1 MRAKEKFKKYEK
13 LWIKI
18 RDLTGSITKNPDDLV
33 EKYMKIKFN
42 SDDELHLNKTI
53 EILSMIIVVRA
64 VFYEKT
70 NIIHK
75 FS

>member
-1 MRAKEKFKKYEK
+1 MRAKEKFKKYEE

-18 RDLTGSITKNPDDLV
+18 RDLTGSVTKNPDDLV
-33 EKYMKIKFN
+33 EKYIKIKFN
-42 SDDELHLNKTI
+42 SDGELHLNKTI
-53 EILSMIIVVRA
+53 EILSMIVVVRA

>member
-1 MRAKEKFKKYEK
+1 MRTKEKFKKYEE

-18 RDLTGSITKNPDDLV
+18 RDLTGSVTKNPDDLV
-33 EKYMKIKFN
+33 EKYIKIKFN

-53 EILSMIIVVRA
+53 EILSMIVVVRA

>member
-1 MRAKEKFKKYEK
+1 MRAKEKFKKYEE

>member
-1 MRAKEKFKKYEK
+1 MRAKEKFKKYEE

-18 RDLTGSITKNPDDLV
+18 RDLTGSVTKNPDDLV
-33 EKYMKIKFN
+33 EKYIKIKFN

-53 EILSMIIVVRA
+53 EILSMIVVVRA